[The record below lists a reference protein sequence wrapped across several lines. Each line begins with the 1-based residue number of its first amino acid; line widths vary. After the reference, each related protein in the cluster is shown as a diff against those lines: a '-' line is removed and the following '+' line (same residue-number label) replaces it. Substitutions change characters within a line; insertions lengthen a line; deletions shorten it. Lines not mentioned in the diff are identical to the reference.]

1 MKKQSNWGML
11 PLAVG
16 VGSGADMLR
25 PLAIAVIGALCISAL
40 LSLVATPVVYCF
52 LRTAKKSTSDQK
64 AMGRIESGENETHH
78 AITDCEIERPMRV

>member
-1 MKKQSNWGML
+1 
-11 PLAVG
+11 
-16 VGSGADMLR
+16 
-25 PLAIAVIGALCISAL
+25 
-40 LSLVATPVVYCF
+40 VYCI